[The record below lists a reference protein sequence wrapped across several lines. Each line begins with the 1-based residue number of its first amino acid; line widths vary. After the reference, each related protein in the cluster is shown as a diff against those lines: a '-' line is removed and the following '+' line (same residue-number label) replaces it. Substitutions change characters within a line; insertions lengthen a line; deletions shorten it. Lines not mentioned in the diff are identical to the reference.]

1 MLQNDSRKVKKGDAF
16 IAIRG
21 INGDGHDYI
30 KDAIN
35 RGCSKVICE
44 YDNYD
49 YDNIEY
55 VDSTKEYLD
64 SYIKNKY
71 VDIVKN
77 LKLIGITGTNGKTTT
92 SFLIYQALNKV
103 GIRCAYIGTIGFYMD
118 GNKYDSLNTTPDILS
133 LYHMLIECVRNDI
146 EYVVMEVSSQGLY
159 YDRVKYLEFDYAIFT
174 NLTQDHLDFHKTMDE
189 YLKCKLKLFD
199 MLKYNGV
206 GIINSDDKYYKKFI
220 TDNCITYGYSG
231 DYKISDINYD
241 INVCSFK
248 VNNIDYK
255 SELIGSYNIY
265 NISVVIIILE
275 LLNIESGRIKETIS
289 KLESAPGRMEKIKY
303 NDSIVIID
311 YAHTPDAVEK
321 VIDALKDKGRI
332 ITIIGCGGNRDKHK
346 RKIMGK
352 VAHTKS
358 DYVIYTSDNPRNE
371 DAYDIILDMI
381 QLLDSFNYEI
391 EVNRKKAIIKGIQML
406 KKGDILLILG
416 KGHEDYQEIKG
427 VKYPFSDKLIVLEYI
442 GE

>member
-1 MLQNDSRKVKKGDAF
+1 MLQNDSRKVKNGDAF
-16 IAIRG
+16 IAIKG

-30 KDAIN
+30 EDAIN
-35 RGCSKVICE
+35 RGASKIICE
-44 YDNYD
+44 HDNYD
-49 YDNIEY
+49 NCEIVEDTN
-55 VDSTKEYLD
+55 KYLRE
-64 SYIKNKY
+64 YIKSNY
-71 VDIVKN
+71 VDIIKN

-92 SFLIYQALNKV
+92 AYLIYQAMNIV
-103 GIRCAYIGTIGFYMD
+103 GIRCAYIGTIGFYM
-118 GNKYDSLNTTPDILS
+118 NRKMYDNTNTTPDILS
-133 LYHMLIECVRNDI
+133 LYHMLIECVRNNI
-146 EYVVMEVSSQGLY
+146 EYVVMEVSSQGLAY
-159 YDRVKYLEFDYAIFT
+159 NRVEFLKYDYAVFT
-174 NLTQDHLDFHKTMDE
+174 NLTEDHLDFHKTMDN
-189 YLKCKLKLFD
+189 YLECKLKLFS
-199 MLKYNGV
+199 MLKANGV
-206 GIINSDDKYYKKFI
+206 SIVNSDDKYYKKFI
-220 TDNCITYGYSG
+220 TNNCITYGESG

-241 INVCSFK
+241 INECSFK

-265 NISVVIIILE
+265 NICVVIIILE
-275 LLNIESGRIKETIS
+275 LLNIDSKRIKETIS
-289 KLESAPGRMEKIKY
+289 ELDSAPGRMDKIKY
-303 NDSIVIID
+303 NDSIIIID

-358 DYVIYTSDNPRNE
+358 DYVIYTSDNPRYE

-427 VKYPFSDKLIVLEYI
+427 VKYPFSDKVTVLEYI

>member
-1 MLQNDSRKVKKGDAF
+1 M
-16 IAIRG
+16 
-21 INGDGHDYI
+21 
-30 KDAIN
+30 
-35 RGCSKVICE
+35 
-44 YDNYD
+44 
-49 YDNIEY
+49 
-55 VDSTKEYLD
+55 
-64 SYIKNKY
+64 
-71 VDIVKN
+71 
-77 LKLIGITGTNGKTTT
+77 
-92 SFLIYQALNKV
+92 
-103 GIRCAYIGTIGFYMD
+103 
-118 GNKYDSLNTTPDILS
+118 
-133 LYHMLIECVRNDI
+133 
-146 EYVVMEVSSQGLY
+146 
-159 YDRVKYLEFDYAIFT
+159 FT
-174 NLTQDHLDFHKTMDE
+174 NLTEDHLDFHKTMDN
-189 YLKCKLKLFD
+189 YLDCKLRLFS
-199 MLKYNGV
+199 MLRDNGV
-206 GIINSDDKYYKKFI
+206 SIVNSDDKYYKKFI